1 VATLLLRRFARAIGV
16 LFLVSVLTFLAL
28 RLTPGDPALL
38 LMGPQAGRADNYERY
53 LKVREEM
60 GLDESL
66 PVQYGIWIGAV
77 LRGDLGESN
86 RSGQPVT
93 QAVFEKLPATLALAA
108 AGLIFAIPTSIVIGV
123 IAARRRTGAV
133 DRVMRTTTT
142 LFLAVPGF
150 WVGILMILLFS
161 VALGWLPPS
170 GYRPLSTGPVTFLR
184 HLVMP
189 SIALGLVLVGILTRF
204 VYTEMCEILES
215 DYVRNLRALG
225 MSESDI
231 LFRHAARNALLP
243 MISVVG
249 LQTGTLIGGAVLIEQ
264 VFGFPGVGQLMLQG
278 VLFRDY
284 QIVQGAV
291 VIVTIG
297 ILAANYLVDILY
309 RAADPRIRVG

>member
-1 VATLLLRRFARAIGV
+1 MTTLLLRRFGRAIGV

-66 PVQYGIWIGAV
+66 PVQYGIWIGSV

-93 QAVFEKLPATLALAA
+93 EAVVEKLPATLALAA

-123 IAARRRTGAV
+123 IAARRRSGAV

-150 WVGILMILLFS
+150 WVGILMILAFS

-170 GYRPLSTGPVTFLR
+170 GYRPLSAGPGTFLR
-184 HLVMP
+184 HLIMP

-225 MSESDI
+225 VSESEI

-291 VIVTIG
+291 IIVTVG
-297 ILAANYLVDILY
+297 ILAANYLVDVLY
-309 RAADPRIRVG
+309 RGADPRIRVG